1 MTETPAPIED
11 RAANI
16 KDVVLHIITSK
27 QDEMFDA
34 FDRLHRR
41 NIHDDDVVAALR
53 TLGEE
58 DLLDAYAEWGDIDI
72 REDDNT
78 TTNPVVPD
86 PADAPSYASHPLNVQ
101 SIHDYPIQ
109 PGFPL
114 PSDRNA
120 LQYEIDQ
127 LQKEYIGKFHTDP
140 VFHAKAK
147 MAANFLDQL
156 ESVHQLGDSEHAGF
170 LLVALLEKSVTA

>member
-1 MTETPAPIED
+1 MTDSPAPIED

-53 TLGEE
+53 SLHEE

-86 PADAPSYASHPLNVQ
+86 PGDAPSYATLN
-101 SIHDYPIQ
+101 
-109 PGFPL
+109 
-114 PSDRNA
+114 
-120 LQYEIDQ
+120 EQ
-127 LQKEYIGKFHTDP
+127 LADDWKGAQ
-140 VFHAKAK
+140 A
-147 MAANFLDQL
+147 
-156 ESVHQLGDSEHAGF
+156 
-170 LLVALLEKSVTA
+170 